1 LYVAL
6 IWFIG
11 LAATSLALLVSCVV
25 PTAKQAVEA
34 APLIFVPQIMFSGF
48 FIRMELVPVWLRWI
62 QHITP
67 LKYAVNLA
75 TIAEFGWPS
84 CDYVRRFPV
93 IINAT
98 TTATKM
104 ETLNQC
110 TTLLDA
116 NDVETSL
123 WWLYLLIL
131 IVIFVVVRILA
142 AFALAMRARN
152 YG

>member
-1 LYVAL
+1 
-6 IWFIG
+6 
-11 LAATSLALLVSCVV
+11 
-25 PTAKQAVEA
+25 
-34 APLIFVPQIMFSGF
+34 
-48 FIRMELVPVWLRWI
+48 
-62 QHITP
+62 
-67 LKYAVNLA
+67 
-75 TIAEFGWPS
+75 
-84 CDYVRRFPV
+84 V